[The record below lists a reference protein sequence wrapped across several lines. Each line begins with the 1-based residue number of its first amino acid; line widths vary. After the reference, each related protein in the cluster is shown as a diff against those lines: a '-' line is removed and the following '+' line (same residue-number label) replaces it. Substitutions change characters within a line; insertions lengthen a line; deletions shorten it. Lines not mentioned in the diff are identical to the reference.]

1 VVGPLERPMPDS
13 TAHSQQ
19 TLIHAPSGIRTCN
32 PSKRPTALPQRS
44 AVLMNCE
51 LEMIIKELVVA
62 CVKLSPRIVR
72 MRVGVLEH
80 GVSKR

>member
-1 VVGPLERPMPDS
+1 VIRPSEDLRL
-13 TAHSQQ
+13 TAHN
-19 TLIHAPSGIRTCN
+19 THIHAPGGIRTCN
-32 PSKRPTALPQRS
+32 PSKRAAADPLRCRRDS

-51 LEMIIKELVVA
+51 LEMINKGVVVA

-72 MRVGVLEH
+72 IRVGVLEH